1 MAQQWD
7 NQNPEFNV
15 KKIIPILIGVVSLIL
30 VITFW
35 NKITVNLKAGQA
47 GVMFKQF
54 SGGVDKET
62 IYGEGFHFIAP
73 WNEMVAYDVTQQEIA
88 EVLNVLSSNGLEIK
102 VDVSIWFRPDIPNLG
117 YLHSEI
123 RENYVKK
130 VVIPAIRSAARM
142 VVGRYAPE
150 EIYSSKREAITQ
162 EIDEETKLICKDKY
176 VTVERILIRSI
187 ELPPTIKTAIE
198 TKLKQ
203 EQETLE
209 YEFRLAK
216 ASKEAERQ
224 ILEAE
229 GKAKANE
236 IISKSLTDKILQEK
250 GIEATL
256 KLATSPNAKVVV
268 IGGGDEGLPIILGN
282 N

>member
-15 KKIIPILIGVVSLIL
+15 KKLIPILIGVVALIF

-54 SGGVDKET
+54 SGGVDKEN

-102 VDVSIWFRPDIPNLG
+102 FDVSIWFRPDIPNLG

-130 VVIPAIRSAARM
+130 IVIPAIRSATRM

-150 EIYSSKREAITQ
+150 EIYSSKREVITQ
-162 EIDEETKLICKDKY
+162 EIDAETKLICKDKY

-256 KLATSPNAKVVV
+256 RLSESSNSKVVV
-268 IGGGDEGLPIILGN
+268 IGGGDSGLPIILGN

>member
-15 KKIIPILIGVVSLIL
+15 KKLIPILIGVVSLIL

-130 VVIPAIRSAARM
+130 VVIPAIRSAAR
-142 VVGRYAPE
+142 
-150 EIYSSKREAITQ
+150 I
-162 EIDEETKLICKDKY
+162 
-176 VTVERILIRSI
+176 
-187 ELPPTIKTAIE
+187 
-198 TKLKQ
+198 
-203 EQETLE
+203 
-209 YEFRLAK
+209 F
-216 ASKEAERQ
+216 
-224 ILEAE
+224 
-229 GKAKANE
+229 
-236 IISKSLTDKILQEK
+236 
-250 GIEATL
+250 
-256 KLATSPNAKVVV
+256 
-268 IGGGDEGLPIILGN
+268 
-282 N
+282 